1 MTLFCILCDVVL
13 EMAVM
18 ESKQRNI
25 SCLVFNVA
33 PSWVQTRSQEE
44 QNAFQEKEKIQ
55 SAHLT
60 VIKMSLQSSRC
71 LVAILTNISAGFSGL
86 SPYDKPTE

>member
-44 QNAFQEKEKIQ
+44 QNAFQEKEK
-55 SAHLT
+55 
-60 VIKMSLQSSRC
+60 MSLQSSRC